1 MSVYNN
7 LIEKMVSA
15 KISSPRLEARLLL
28 AFVLGCEDSEVDV
41 FNVNLSEEQ
50 SKKLENILKKR
61 LEDRWPLD
69 KIIGRKSFYKY
80 DFIVNENVLSPR
92 PDTEI
97 LLEESLKLCNYDEL
111 SVLDLGVGS
120 GCILLSLLKEKK
132 NAVGVGV
139 DVSAEAIEVAK
150 VNAKNLGIEKQ
161 VKFVQASW
169 FDNNFIDLFDKKFDM
184 IVTNPPY
191 IPDKDIVSLETEVK
205 KYDPMLALSGGS
217 DGFDAYRR
225 IAEITPFILKENGY
239 ILIEAGIDQAQ
250 EIAKIFIVQ
259 NLEFCKIVKDL
270 SGIDRCVILKK

>member
-15 KISSPRLEARLLL
+15 KIASPRLEARLVL
-28 AFVLGCEDSEVDV
+28 AFVLGCKDSEVDV

-50 SKKLENILKKR
+50 SKKLENVLKKR
-61 LEDRWPLD
+61 LEDKWPLD

-80 DFIVNENVLSPR
+80 DFFVNENVLSPR

-139 DVSAEAIEVAK
+139 DVSAKAIEVAK
-150 VNAKNLGIEKQ
+150 VNAKNLGVEKQ

-169 FDNNFIDLFDKKFDM
+169 LDNNFIDLFDKKFDM

-191 IPDKDIVSLETEVK
+191 IPDKDIVNLETEVK
-205 KYDPMLALSGGS
+205 KYDPMLALSGGD

-225 IAEITPFILKENGY
+225 IAEITPFILKDNGY

-250 EIAKIFIVQ
+250 EIAKIFTAQ
-259 NLEFCKIVKDL
+259 NLELCKIVKDL

>member
-15 KISSPRLEARLLL
+15 KIASPRLEARLLL
-28 AFVLGCEDSEVDV
+28 AFVLGCEDNEVDV
-41 FNVNLSEEQ
+41 FNVRLSEEQ
-50 SKKLENILKKR
+50 SRKLENVLKKR
-61 LEDRWPLD
+61 LEDKWPLD
-69 KIIGRKSFYKY
+69 KIIGIKSFYKY
-80 DFIVNENVLSPR
+80 DFFVNENVLSPR

-97 LLEESLKLCNYDEL
+97 LLEESLKLCNCDEL

-139 DVSAEAIEVAK
+139 DVSAKAIEVAK
-150 VNAKNLGIEKQ
+150 VNAKNLGVEEQ

-169 FDNNFIDLFDKKFDM
+169 FDDSFIDLFDKKFDV

-191 IPDKDIVSLETEVK
+191 IPDKDIVNLETEVK
-205 KYDPMLALSGGS
+205 KYDPMLALSGGV

-225 IAEITPFILKENGY
+225 IAEIAPFILKDNGY

-250 EIAKIFIVQ
+250 EIAKIFTAQ
-259 NLEFCKIVKDL
+259 NFELCKIVKDL